1 MKTKRSKAPTV
12 PVPTEKRKWTEVFG
26 TTRIAGVYSMKRT
39 RARCSRAICGCEGHA
54 DWLRTAHLLRAA
66 GVPEESSSSGSPA
79 NASEYEYT
87 YSFLGGKFTTVG
99 GDYWGG
105 KHGAY
110 VEGIRSLRYI
120 CYGLN
125 LTQPRK
131 TAGETSI
138 PSLADLLQ
146 ELARET
152 GLKQGS
158 NAATSMT
165 SQPTVAATAPSEPE
179 TLDQPAV
186 CPYCR
191 STNGGCEHLF
201 ALIDE
206 TFATVSGPASDIYH
220 DLAESDPDEGVTA
233 NDVQE
238 FIAACDESC
247 GYCLKCENEGG
258 PGSSSQEYWCWSE
271 NVKRDL
277 VKLREAMVKVRRVDP
292 QK

>member
-1 MKTKRSKAPTV
+1 MSKKRGMDLVVKP
-12 PVPTEKRKWTEVFG
+12 PREIRKWTEVFG
-26 TTRIAGVYSMKRT
+26 TTRAVGVYSMKRT
-39 RARCSRAICGCEGHA
+39 RALCSQTICGCEEHV
-54 DWLRTAHLLRAA
+54 DWRRTVHLLKAA
-66 GVPEESSSSGSPA
+66 GVPEERSSSGSPV
-79 NASEYEYT
+79 NATEYEYS

-110 VEGIRSLRYI
+110 VDGIRTLRYI

-138 PSLADLLQ
+138 PTLADLRQ

-152 GLKQGS
+152 GLTRAS
-158 NAATSMT
+158 SAATPMKSH
-165 SQPTVAATAPSEPE
+165 PTVAASNPSEPE
-179 TLDQPAV
+179 PRDEPAV

-191 STNGGCEHLF
+191 STTGGCEHLF
-201 ALIDE
+201 ALIDK

-220 DLAESDPDEGVTA
+220 DLAPSNPDEGVTA
-233 NDVQE
+233 SDVQE

-247 GYCLKCENEGG
+247 GYCLECENEGG
-258 PGSSSQEYWCWSE
+258 PGMSSVEYWCWSD
-271 NVKRDL
+271 NVTRDL
-277 VKLREAMVKVRRVDP
+277 VKLREAMIEARRVDP
-292 QK
+292 K